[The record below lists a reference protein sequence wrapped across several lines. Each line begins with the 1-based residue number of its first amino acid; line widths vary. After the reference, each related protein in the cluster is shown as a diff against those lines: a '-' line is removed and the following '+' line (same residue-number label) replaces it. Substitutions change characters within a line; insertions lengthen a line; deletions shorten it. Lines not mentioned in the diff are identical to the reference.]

1 MPGGLGNA
9 TREAAYHAF
18 VAGLHLAALV
28 GVGVM
33 VVSTLAAARYVPAR
47 VPLDDDDEDDE
58 ALAMRHL

>member
-1 MPGGLGNA
+1 
-9 TREAAYHAF
+9 